1 MKRFCLLLLA
11 AALAGCGQSHP
22 GASEAT
28 PTAAAAA
35 ATIPAAPT
43 PAASPEVRESLPR
56 TVAGLILDA
65 PLADVEKTVGAL
77 DCHENPQG
85 FRVCVPKSPPA
96 NSPAKLEIYL
106 VHDRV
111 VSLAYES
118 DVGENVWDF
127 LSGLIK
133 RYGPPSLNGV
143 NEKDIQR
150 RTHEIYGWKDDRTL
164 YSVRFIWIGE
174 GADRKL
180 TTTAI
185 TLWDRQAYKD
195 WEAETRHKQETTPT
209 IPPALGEPT

>member
-1 MKRFCLLLLA
+1 MRRLGLLLLA
-11 AALAGCGQSHP
+11 AVLAACGQSQP
-22 GASEAT
+22 PASEAT

-35 ATIPAAPT
+35 VPIPAAP
-43 PAASPEVRESLPR
+43 ASPEVREPLPR
-56 TVAGLILDA
+56 TVAGLVLGA
-65 PLADVEKTVGAL
+65 SFAEVEKTLGAL

-96 NSPAKLEIYL
+96 NAPAKLEVYL
-106 VHDRV
+106 VHDHA

-118 DVGENVWDF
+118 DVGDNVWDF
-127 LSGLIK
+127 LSGSIK
-133 RYGPPSLNGV
+133 RYGPPSLNGI
-143 NEKDIQR
+143 NEKDKQG
-150 RTHEIYGWKDDRTL
+150 RTHEIYGWKDDHTL

-195 WEAETRHKQETTPT
+195 WEAETKPNQDTTPT
-209 IPPALGEPT
+209 APPAVGKPT